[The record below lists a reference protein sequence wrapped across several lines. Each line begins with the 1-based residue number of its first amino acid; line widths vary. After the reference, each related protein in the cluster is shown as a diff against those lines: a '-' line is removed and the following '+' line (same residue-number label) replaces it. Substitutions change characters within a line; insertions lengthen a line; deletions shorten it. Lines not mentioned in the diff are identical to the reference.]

1 MLKRYYSIEEA
12 AEFLTLES
20 GQRINRMDVLTL
32 ARHGDVRLC
41 TWFDGRIELGVCDN
55 DPINPSADLE
65 DTFSF
70 KGYIQIP
77 KDAITP
83 SGGEVSFHP
92 EDAIEIMF
100 YNGPPIAGITYPWFL
115 NQITSN
121 CDNAVIP
128 THDLLNLSTKKQ
140 DDAKLQADNPHKS
153 FLLTKLNLASYIYW
167 ANVDKNDPGTHPK
180 NEQVAAW
187 LEDHGFTKTL
197 AEKAATI
204 IRPEWVPK
212 GRKPEE

>member
-12 AEFLTLES
+12 AEFLTSEHK
-20 GQRINRMDVLTL
+20 QTITRMDVLTL

-70 KGYIQIP
+70 IGYIQIP

-92 EDAIEIMF
+92 EDSIEIMF
-100 YNGPPIAGITYPWFL
+100 YKGPPIAGITFPWFL

-128 THDLLNLSTKKQ
+128 AQDLINLSQKKQ
-140 DDAKLQADNPHKS
+140 DDAKFQADNPHKS
-153 FLLTKLNLASYIYW
+153 SKLSMLNQASYEFW
-167 ANVDKNDPGTHPK
+167 ANADKNDSGTHPK

-187 LEDHGFTKTL
+187 LEERGFTKTL
-197 AEKAATI
+197 AEKGATI
-204 IRPEWVPK
+204 IRPEWVPQ